1 MQTNPV
7 SLPQAQESLQK
18 VFGFDEFL
26 AGQQAVVERLLA
38 GRSTLAIFP
47 TGGVRK
53 GLCSTPLPAARRVDA
68 CDLAADRAG

>member
-47 TGGVRK
+47 TGGGKSLCYQLPSASK
-53 GLCSTPLPAARRVDA
+53 G
-68 CDLAADRAG
+68 